1 MALQDLV
8 RLILPKE
15 DHFYDLLEQQ
25 AKLAHEGAQALKKLA
40 DGDTIASVRSEVHA
54 TEKRGDK
61 VAHEVED
68 ALAKTFVTP
77 IDREDIHKL
86 SSLLDDILDRAHA
99 TASAFDMFSIGEPS
113 ESARGLMALLVRM
126 TERLERLMPCLR
138 KHDWAGTRE
147 GTRELKKMEKE
158 GDEIYRGAMRGL
170 FSDASIDARSL
181 IREKEVIEL
190 LEDACDTCEDVAE
203 YLTNLSVKHG

>member
-86 SSLLDDILDRAHA
+86 LVARSTTSSTSSTLPARAFVLFGVPKPTPPMRA
-99 TASAFDMFSIGEPS
+99 
-113 ESARGLMALLVRM
+113 LMALLVR
-126 TERLERLMPCLR
+126 
-138 KHDWAGTRE
+138 
-147 GTRELKKMEKE
+147 
-158 GDEIYRGAMRGL
+158 
-170 FSDASIDARSL
+170 S
-181 IREKEVIEL
+181 
-190 LEDACDTCEDVAE
+190 
-203 YLTNLSVKHG
+203 